1 MRIAEYHRT
10 LATMIFSR
18 YGPWLGGRDTL
29 GKAVFKVAKSKPLP
43 RPFQILNQESLKN
56 RRLEWCEEGDLNPH
70 AISGTSPSN

>member
-10 LATMIFSR
+10 LAIMIFSR
-18 YGPWLGGRDTL
+18 YGPLAWGRDTL
-29 GKAVFKVAKSKPLP
+29 GKAVLKVAKSKPLP
-43 RPFQILNQESLKN
+43 RPFQIFNQESLKN